1 MSKLMLFSFVA
12 LLMLGSAARSQ
23 ELQPVGPKLTPKL
36 LDLLR
41 QEMQAV
47 LQASHEIVQAAAFGE
62 HSTVAEKARQVHDSF
77 ILEQSMSEQ
86 ERKDLI
92 AAVPQE
98 FVNLDRSFHELTGNL
113 AKAARARNQSLI
125 DRYVGEMIAACGG
138 CHSKYA
144 TDRFPGFQRN

>member
-1 MSKLMLFSFVA
+1 MSKLWVWGVIA
-12 LLMLGSAARSQ
+12 LLVSASAARSQ
-23 ELQPVGPKLTPKL
+23 DLQPIGPKLTPKL

-47 LQASHEIVQAAAFGE
+47 LQASHEIVEAAAFGE
-62 HSTVAEKARQVHDSF
+62 HSTVAEKAQQVHESF

-86 ERKDLI
+86 DRKDLI

-98 FVNLDRSFHELTGNL
+98 FVNLDRSFHELTANL
-113 AKAARARNQSLI
+113 AKAARARDQLLV
-125 DRYVGEMIAACGG
+125 DRYVGEIIAACGG
-138 CHSKYA
+138 CHGKYA